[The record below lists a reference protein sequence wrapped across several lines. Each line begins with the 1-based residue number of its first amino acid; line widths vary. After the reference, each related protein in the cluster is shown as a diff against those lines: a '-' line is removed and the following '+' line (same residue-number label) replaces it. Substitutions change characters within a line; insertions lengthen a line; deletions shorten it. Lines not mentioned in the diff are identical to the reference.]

1 MATNE
6 TINVK
11 DLSNHINVT
20 VVDMIKSSEQTLHVK
35 VKRTLTFFLS
45 LLSTNMTIIERW
57 VWIA

>member
-57 VWIA
+57 V